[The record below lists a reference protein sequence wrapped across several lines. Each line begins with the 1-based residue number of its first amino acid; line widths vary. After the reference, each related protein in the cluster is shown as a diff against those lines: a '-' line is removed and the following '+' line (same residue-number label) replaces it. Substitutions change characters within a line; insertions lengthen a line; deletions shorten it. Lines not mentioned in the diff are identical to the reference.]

1 MQLPCLSLS
10 SVVDDMLQ
18 IFFNCLLCD
27 WQSEPAICNDVLVSS
42 FFVSMYVTEFMI

>member
-1 MQLPCLSLS
+1 MQLPCLSLG

-18 IFFNCLLCD
+18 IFVNCLLCD
-27 WQSEPAICNDVLVSS
+27 RQSEPAICNDVLVSS